1 MFLLCCC
8 CCCHCLLCLSK
19 LQTLDV
25 ILKKQKSHHPGRS
38 QHPFP
43 LVNHSI
49 FSECDHRRR
58 PTSICSRTRLRQ
70 TQEQIPRGPRA
81 WPFSKDTLLGCG
93 ALAVLSV
100 LGATSALSVPPPPPL
115 PFPPRA
121 LIPTRLRLG
130 SASLESCQ
138 HAAWEGTFMMKP
150 LSVTCHSFRSVGGW
164 VGESELPIPFE
175 RLALTD
181 KTMEGAV
188 VWKRRQRFLCEA
200 QEF

>member
-1 MFLLCCC
+1 MWS
-8 CCCHCLLCLSK
+8 CLLTKAFFLFFFKTSTLFFVSVVLLLLLS
-19 LQTLDV
+19 LFSLPVQTTNLRRN
-25 ILKKQKSHHPGRS
+25 LKKQKSHHPGRP

-49 FSECDHRRR
+49 FSVCDHRRR

-81 WPFSKDTLLGCG
+81 WPFSKDSLLGCG

-121 LIPTRLRLG
+121 LIPTRLRLEVP
-130 SASLESCQ
+130 S
-138 HAAWEGTFMMKP
+138 
-150 LSVTCHSFRSVGGW
+150 
-164 VGESELPIPFE
+164 
-175 RLALTD
+175 
-181 KTMEGAV
+181 
-188 VWKRRQRFLCEA
+188 
-200 QEF
+200 